1 MMNNKKE
8 IKKDL
13 QNYAKI
19 VGKEKVT
26 DNGYFY
32 DLKDNLFEG
41 EMPKRFVEMFMKGDG
56 NELVSKACAVH
67 SSSMLGYNFFHW
79 IDKDKKIKVSFEDK
93 DKREIEMEY
102 DEVLFEVQVPVLKR
116 GKPANMDIVLRNESG
131 DWLFLESKFLEYLTS
146 NSFKISESYK
156 TPESYK
162 FYENDQDLAKKWA
175 DFIKDISKKN
185 TDKKQYWEGIKQEIC
200 HLIGLTNWIKNEIE
214 IEKVKFE
221 RVKDVRFIH
230 LIFEPKKGYE
240 KEYECFES
248 YKERYDELIKK
259 LEDCGLIPGKLKM
272 KFMTYTEM
280 FECVKKSNNKPDK
293 LVEYLQEHYMK
304 YANK

>member
-1 MMNNKKE
+1 MKNKKE

-56 NELVSKACAVH
+56 HELVSNACAVH

-79 IDKDKKIKVSFEDK
+79 IDKDKKIKVLFEDNSEK
-93 DKREIEMEY
+93 EY
-102 DEVLFEVQVPVLKR
+102 DEVLFEVQMPVLKGN

-131 DWLFLESKFLEYLTS
+131 DWLFIESKFLEYLTS
-146 NSFKISESYK
+146 NSFKISESYR
-156 TPESYK
+156 TAESYK

-175 DFIKDISKKN
+175 DFIKDISEKN

-230 LIFEPKKGYE
+230 LVFEPERGYK
-240 KEYECFES
+240 KEYECFKS
-248 YKERYDELIKK
+248 YKERYEDLLNK
-259 LEDCGLIPGKLKM
+259 LAGLIPDKLTM
-272 KFMTYTEM
+272 EFMTYTKM